1 MLVDLGQAIRGGQL
15 FLDQLGE
22 FPLFARQ
29 GNHIPLHFRQFRFQ
43 VGKLRRRQTLLDRHR
58 RFRSQAISRQDF
70 PSCHPLSGV
79 GPQGS
84 DNPLKGQIDA
94 AFQGAE

>member
-1 MLVDLGQAIRGGQL
+1 MLVVLGQAIGGGQL

-29 GNHIPLHFRQFRFQ
+29 GDHTPLHFRQFRLH
-43 VGKLRRRQTLLDRHR
+43 VGKLRRRETLLDRHH
-58 RFRSQAISRQDF
+58 RFRGQAISRQDI
-70 PSCHPLSGV
+70 PGLHLLSGV
-79 GPQGS
+79 DPQGG